1 MACLPLENLESQVR
15 MVTQRKRGCSLNQ
28 VVEELNPILHGWFH
42 YFRRANCKRL
52 LRELDAWIRRKLRCY
67 RLKQ

>member
-1 MACLPLENLESQVR
+1 